1 MEQRIPNKMGVMPI
15 GKLLLGMSAP
25 VMLSMFIQAC
35 YNIVDSIFVSRVSE
49 DALTAV
55 SLAFPMQMLMIAVAV
70 GTGVG
75 MNSIISRRLGE
86 RRQEDANLGASNGLF
101 LMAVSALL
109 FTILG
114 VTVTGPFFRL
124 FTDDANILSMGTS
137 YLSICLTYCFGIF
150 MQIGC
155 ERILQATGNT
165 LYPMLMQMAGAV
177 TNIILDPILIFGYLG
192 FPAMGVTGAAIATVI
207 GQIVAML
214 FSFSLIFFKKHEVS
228 LHFRG
233 FKPSLT
239 HIRGIYAV
247 GVPSIVMQTIG
258 TAMILGLNMI
268 LIVFTPTAVSV
279 LGVYFKMNS
288 FVFMPVF
295 ALNGAALSILAYN
308 FGARERKRV
317 TDTLKKTITFGLC
330 IMGLGVLVF
339 QVFSREILLLF
350 DASPDMLRI
359 GIPALRI
366 ISTSFPGAAVG
377 IACSTLFQ
385 AVGRGTLSMLMSLTR
400 QLFAIL
406 PIAYLFAH
414 VFGLGAVWYAF
425 PAAELFAFTLCM
437 LLLRSVYRNLI
448 LPMDKIPDSP
458 DDETA
463 LVSDMP
469 LTDSPV

>member
-1 MEQRIPNKMGVMPI
+1 MGVMPI
-15 GKLLLGMSAP
+15 GKLLLGMSTP

-86 RRQEDANLGASNGLF
+86 GRYEEANLGASNGLF
-101 LMAVSALL
+101 IMAMSALV
-109 FTILG
+109 FTIAG
-114 VTVTGPFFRL
+114 VTLAGPFFRL
-124 FTDDANILSMGTS
+124 FTDDPEILSMGTT
-137 YLSICLTYCFGIF
+137 YLSICLTFCFGIF

-165 LYPMLMQMAGAV
+165 LYPMLMQMTGAI

-192 FPAMGVTGAAIATVI
+192 FPAMGVAGAAIATVT
-207 GQIVAML
+207 GQFVAML
-214 FSFSLIFFKKHEVS
+214 FSFGLMFFKEHDVS

-233 FKPSLT
+233 FKPSLA
-239 HIRGIYAV
+239 HIRDIYAV
-247 GVPSIVMQTIG
+247 GAPSIVMQSIG
-258 TAMILGLNMI
+258 TAMIFGLNKI
-268 LIVFTPTAVSV
+268 LIFFTPTAVSV

-288 FVFMPVF
+288 FLFMPVF

-308 FGARERKRV
+308 FGARQRKRV

-330 IMGLGVLVF
+330 IMGLGVLLF
-339 QVFSREILLLF
+339 QLFAKEMLLLF

-359 GIPALRI
+359 GVPALRL

-406 PIAYLFAH
+406 PIAYLLARL
-414 VFGLGAVWYAF
+414 FGLGAVWYAF
-425 PAAELFAFTLCM
+425 PAAELFAFSLCM
-437 LLLRSVYRNLI
+437 LLLRSVFQNLI
-448 LPMDKIPDSP
+448 RPLDNPLPDGTGGGEDSIA
-458 DDETA
+458 D
-463 LVSDMP
+463 LP
-469 LTDSPV
+469 LTDTPV